1 MTLSNNTINKTFS
14 TPHPIRL
21 KVGVAEGE
29 LEIELTETAETAV
42 SIVGDTEA
50 VDGAVVEQH
59 EGEIRI
65 TVGEERHMPGLR
77 GGSAR
82 VRVRC
87 PARSD
92 LAIRTSRATAAVRGT
107 AADTRIESS
116 SGSIEVDQVEGSAVL
131 HASSGEIRVGRV
143 TGDLSVKAASGDVR
157 IGCVGGGIV
166 AQLASGSLAV
176 HEAHGSVVTNTAS
189 GNQRIGE
196 VSNGEI
202 NLSAVSGD
210 IDVGI
215 RRDTTLRVDA
225 STLSGKAHSMIE
237 LTDEPVSADSLS
249 VEIKAKSVSGDIT
262 VRRAVDSPELQPA
275 A

>member
-65 TVGEERHMPGLR
+65 TVGEERHMLGLR
-77 GGSAR
+77 GSTS

-92 LAIRTSRATAAVRGT
+92 LAIRTSRATATVRGT
-107 AADTRIESS
+107 AANTRIESS